1 MDWGALASWAAV
13 IVSIVIAIRA
23 YVSERRSKRSAEDA
37 EELKRRTVS
46 ASERSAKAVEEV
58 ASAIRD
64 WASASSA
71 ESEPLLV
78 PGPTWS
84 LEHVNGSKYA
94 LVNRTQYPQDD
105 VKISGDAVLRG
116 PIREVE
122 VPAFQEVQFMGLNAW
137 GVSDQVTVTWTDNL
151 NEKQEWTK
159 ALPPKR

>member
-71 ESEPLLV
+71 ESEPVLV

-84 LEHVNGSKYA
+84 LEHVNG
-94 LVNRTQYPQDD
+94 VGGT
-105 VKISGDAVLRG
+105 
-116 PIREVE
+116 
-122 VPAFQEVQFMGLNAW
+122 
-137 GVSDQVTVTWTDNL
+137 
-151 NEKQEWTK
+151 
-159 ALPPKR
+159 